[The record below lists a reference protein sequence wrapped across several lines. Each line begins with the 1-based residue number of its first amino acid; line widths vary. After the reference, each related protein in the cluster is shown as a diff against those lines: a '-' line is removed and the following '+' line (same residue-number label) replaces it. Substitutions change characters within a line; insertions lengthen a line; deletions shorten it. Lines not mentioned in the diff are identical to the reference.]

1 MSLWEAAFLGIIQG
15 LTEFLPVSSSGHL
28 VITQYIL
35 GVNKPGITFEVF
47 VHFGTLLS
55 VFWVF
60 YYDIK
65 KIIKAGLWITS
76 DLQARRMFYLLLT
89 GCVPTGLMGVLFH
102 SFFIGVFNSV
112 LTVGFMLLLTGSLLW
127 MINWKVPGKKK
138 VNQMTFWDA
147 LLVGF
152 FQGLAIIP
160 GISRSGATISA
171 ALFKDLNR
179 ETAVRYSFILALPAI
194 LGASLMEIRK
204 LLLGINEGEVLIFLV
219 VGALLAFL
227 SGVLAIRT
235 FIRFLHLGKLHFFAY
250 YCWLIGSLVILWQVT
265 QSFN

>member
-1 MSLWEAAFLGIIQG
+1 MSLWEAVFLGIIQG

-35 GVNKPGITFEVF
+35 GVKKPGVTFEVI

-55 VFWVF
+55 VLWVF

-65 KIIKAGLWITS
+65 RIVLAGLWITS
-76 DLQARRMFYLLLT
+76 DLEARRMFYLLII
-89 GCVPTGLMGVLFH
+89 GCIPTGLMGLLLHSLFVG
-102 SFFIGVFNSV
+102 FFNSV
-112 LTVGFMLLLTGSLLW
+112 LIVGFMLLLTGSLLW
-127 MINWKVPGKKK
+127 IINWKVPGKKK
-138 VNQMTFWDA
+138 AGKMTFWDA
-147 LLVGF
+147 LFIGL

-194 LGASLMEIRK
+194 LGASLMEFRK
-204 LLLGINEGEVLIFLV
+204 LILGVNESEFILYLV
-219 VGALLAFL
+219 AGAVLAFL

-235 FIRFLHLGKLHFFAY
+235 FIRFLHLNKLHYFAY
-250 YCWLIGSLVILWQVT
+250 YCWLTGSLVILWQVV
-265 QSFN
+265 QRFN